1 MNQTINI
8 FKILRRPKLTQ
19 IPAEEEGNIRATGER
34 SEIKHVMNGADIA
47 QVRSCSMCSQK
58 ANALNS

>member
-8 FKILRRPKLTQ
+8 FKMLRRPKLTRV
-19 IPAEEEGNIRATGER
+19 PAEEEGKIRATGELW
-34 SEIKHVMNGADIA
+34 EIKHAMNGADTA
-47 QVRSCSMCSQK
+47 QVHSCSMCSQK